1 MLDIGVGDEIHQPS
15 DPNEPYLGFDDD
27 GYYWFLYP
35 LFEKLFTE
43 TGQFID
49 LYGYALFAGAD
60 LQALSRMLD
69 EARTLVEAQPNSWRV
84 PSAAR
89 QEGRIPA
96 SNYFDCLRHLA

>member
-15 DPNEPYLGFDDD
+15 DPNEPFLAFGDD

-35 LFEKLFTE
+35 MFESLFAE

-60 LQALSRMLD
+60 LR
-69 EARTLVEAQPNSWRV
+69 RPTPFR
-84 PSAAR
+84 
-89 QEGRIPA
+89 PA
-96 SNYFDCLRHLA
+96 V